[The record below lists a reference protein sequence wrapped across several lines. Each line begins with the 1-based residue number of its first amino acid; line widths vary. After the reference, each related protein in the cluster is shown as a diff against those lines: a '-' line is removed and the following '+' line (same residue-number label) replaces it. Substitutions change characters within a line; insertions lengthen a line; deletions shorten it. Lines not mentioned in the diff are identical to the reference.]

1 MGDDPP
7 RHPARVVRAT
17 MNHPEQRLV
26 DGSQQGR
33 WIYQSRFPFDDE
45 RIYLVRV
52 VVDEG
57 EQPGGGRK
65 PRTGPARSTNI
76 GASNEG
82 GIRSR
87 GGRRHCPASPAT
99 SAGKGMTRRP
109 RGCWHNPPLSNVN
122 PNYWQ
127 MVGSRR
133 TMQTMNI
140 SFPDR
145 LKEFVDHRVGRGRC
159 STVSE
164 YSGRRK
170 TLSPGKLEALLAE
183 GFRAAGQLR

>member
-1 MGDDPP
+1 MDFRLSSHAEWEMTRRGIPL
-7 RHPARVVRAT
+7 ALVRAK
-17 MNHPEQRLV
+17 MNRPEQRLV

-87 GGRRHCPASPAT
+87 GGRPHCPASSTT

-109 RGCWHNPPLSNVN
+109 RGCWAQP
-122 PNYWQ
+122 
-127 MVGSRR
+127 
-133 TMQTMNI
+133 
-140 SFPDR
+140 
-145 LKEFVDHRVGRGRC
+145 
-159 STVSE
+159 
-164 YSGRRK
+164 
-170 TLSPGKLEALLAE
+170 TLIQCQSKLLANGRE
-183 GFRAAGQLR
+183 QAHNANYEHFLSRPA